1 MASTPYEDLVVRLSG
16 MNLWGLTSVAASV
29 MHCQEKKKSAKPVTK
44 KPSAIE
50 IRDW

>member
-1 MASTPYEDLVVRLSG
+1 
-16 MNLWGLTSVAASV
+16 